1 MVANTF
7 LKCKHPFKFYKG
19 KAKKQTCNNFRSY
32 KAKSP
37 VKGSDK
43 NINRKIKSARLL
55 SCNKHD
61 DRMILMS

>member
-19 KAKKQTCNNFRSY
+19 KSKKQTCNNFRSY

-43 NINRKIKSARLL
+43 NINKKKSV
-55 SCNKHD
+55 
-61 DRMILMS
+61 